1 MQKKGGNTRE
11 VILFCPSCKG
21 TNNLGLNKERV
32 MDAVKRAII
41 LGATL
46 NVPQDL
52 TLFGM
57 EPRRFGRKESENGA
71 KGQERGQEKGK
82 AKESPPNG
90 TWESVVLPR
99 KAKPKLPAQTGQE
112 GMASANM
119 APIGDTPTTALK
131 QGIKERMRSFSSQPR
146 RERRRENNYHR
157 CS

>member
-1 MQKKGGNTRE
+1 MGENKRE
-11 VILFCPSCKG
+11 VILFCPSYRG
-21 TNNLGLNKERV
+21 TSNLVLNKERV
-32 MDAVKRAII
+32 MDAVKRGII
-41 LGATL
+41 LEVTPNA
-46 NVPQDL
+46 PQVL
-52 TLFGM
+52 TLFGKG
-57 EPRRFGRKESENGA
+57 PLKFGRKESENGA
-71 KGQERGQEKGK
+71 KGQEKGQEKGK

-119 APIGDTPTTALK
+119 APIVDTPMTALK